1 MSFDALT
8 LDCFIAVAE
17 TGSFTKAA
25 ERVGRTQSAVSQ
37 QIARLENQLN
47 KSLFVRGKNL
57 SLTNDGKTLLSYA
70 RTIATLYH
78 EVIDKFL
85 EPELQGEI
93 RLGLPDDF
101 ASVYFPDI
109 LVEFKRLHP
118 WISLSVECD
127 LTSHLYK
134 RFKKKEFDIVLVKM
148 PRPDEFPY
156 GMEIGAENLE
166 WVGNSELFTHDKE
179 QPVPLILSP
188 DPCMYREAVMKA
200 LQDAGRKCHIVFSSH
215 SHASKM
221 AAVKAGMGITAL
233 PRHMIPADLHL
244 IKPRNGIPPLGAT
257 PLSLLKHN
265 ERSSINSLEK
275 YLTDRLRL
283 SGSKLS

>member
-37 QIARLENQLN
+37 QIARLETQLN
-47 KSLFVRGKNL
+47 KSLFARGKK
-57 SLTNDGKTLLSYA
+57 LTLTHDGKILLSYA

-93 RLGLPDDF
+93 RLGMPDDF

-118 WISLSVECD
+118 CISLTVECD
-127 LTSHLYK
+127 LTINLFE
-134 RFKKKEFDIVLVKM
+134 RFKKKEFDLVLVKM
-148 PRPDEFPY
+148 PRPDDFPY
-156 GMEIGAENLE
+156 GMDIKSEGLE
-166 WVGNSELFTHDKE
+166 WVGNPDFFMQPHD
-179 QPVPLILSP
+179 QPIPLILSP
-188 DPCMYREAVMKA
+188 DPCVYRDCALRA
-200 LQDAGRKCHIVFSSH
+200 LQSTDRKWHVVFSSH
-215 SHASKM
+215 SHAAKI
-221 AAVKAGMGITAL
+221 AAVKGGMGITVL
-233 PRHMIPADLHL
+233 PRSMIPHDLV
-244 IKPRNGIPPLGAT
+244 IKATGNVPPLENT
-257 PLSLLKHN
+257 PICLLKHN

-275 YLTDRLRL
+275 FICDRLK
-283 SGSKLS
+283 SFGK